1 MRQVIKGLFSWLRDR
16 KKRVLS
22 DIGNRVGA
30 AARRVVR
37 CLTQKKP
44 TVQVA
49 PPSSP
54 SPPLPRPS
62 SPLPSWLKTKY
73 RWVIDNRKWVFSG
86 IGVLFIT
93 ALFAFTSYL
102 FRCLN
107 PSRDTSARYEAG
119 RDIFHVEGDQ
129 YYAQRDFFYVN
140 GDLRLTSPPSPDA
153 PLLMLHQV
161 PPPPHD
167 FTGREKE
174 LAELERQI
182 KEGAVGIFGMQGTG
196 KTALAYALT
205 AGIADRF
212 PDAQIYL
219 DLKGSAQPGQTAL
232 SGAEIL
238 RHIIQTFQPTVRL
251 PEKEAELR
259 PRYYSV
265 LKGKCVLLLMDN
277 AAGPEQIEPLLP
289 VPEGCAL
296 IVTSRKRF
304 HFEGLHPLDLSAL
317 RPEEARELLIRLA
330 PRLGDAAPELAKVC
344 GCFPLALRQAAG
356 AVNERPDLEVREHL
370 ARLTD
375 WKGRAGLIE
384 GPIAYGLSLVSEST
398 RVGWRQLAVFPGR
411 FDRKAAA
418 AVWGVK
424 DDAAADRFGELLRYC
439 LIEWDELNKRYHL
452 QDAVHD
458 YAVQQL
464 AGTER
469 DLAERRHA
477 AYYCQVLSQGDSLY
491 LEGGEKV
498 LQGLA
503 LFDREWE
510 NIRTGQAW
518 AAAHAG
524 DDEFAARLSARY
536 PDAGAYCLNLRLH
549 PRDWIAWFES
559 SLTAARKLGDRRGEG
574 CALGNSGNAYFRL
587 GDPHHAIEFHKQ
599 SLAILR
605 EIGDRR
611 GEGGTLCNLGN
622 AYAVLG
628 KTRRA
633 IEFYEQ
639 ALAIARGIGNRREE
653 GNALG
658 NLGAAYADLGET
670 RRAIEFY
677 EQALVIFR
685 ETRDRHSEGIALC
698 GLGMAYACIGDPR
711 RAIEYHEQALSIAR
725 EIRNRL
731 GEGEALD
738 NLGNAYLDL
747 GNSHRAIELHEQALA
762 IAREFGNRMGEGNAL
777 GNLGNAYSD
786 LGDPRR
792 AIEFYEQ
799 DLAIAREIGARR
811 GEGDALGNLGTAYLD
826 LGDPRRAIGF
836 HEQRLIIAREIGDR
850 RGEGCTLWNRALALD
865 QLGRRDEAIASAR
878 DALAIYEQ
886 IEDPAAAE
894 VRKQLQD
901 WGALPR

>member
-1 MRQVIKGLFSWLRDR
+1 
-16 KKRVLS
+16 
-22 DIGNRVGA
+22 
-30 AARRVVR
+30 
-37 CLTQKKP
+37 
-44 TVQVA
+44 
-49 PPSSP
+49 
-54 SPPLPRPS
+54 
-62 SPLPSWLKTKY
+62 
-73 RWVIDNRKWVFSG
+73 
-86 IGVLFIT
+86 
-93 ALFAFTSYL
+93 
-102 FRCLN
+102 
-107 PSRDTSARYEAG
+107 
-119 RDIFHVEGDQ
+119 
-129 YYAQRDFFYVN
+129 
-140 GDLRLTSPPSPDA
+140 
-153 PLLMLHQV
+153 MLHQV

-265 LKGKCVLLLMDN
+265 LKGKRVLLLMDN

-384 GPIAYGLSLVSEST
+384 GPIAYGLSLVSEPT

-411 FDRKAAA
+411 FDRKAAV
-418 AVWGVK
+418 AVWGLK
-424 DDAAADRFGELLRYC
+424 DDTAADRFGILLRYC
-439 LIEWDELNKRYHL
+439 LIEWDDLNKRYHL

-524 DDEFAARLSARY
+524 EDETAARLSAKY

-549 PRDWIAWFES
+549 PRERIAWFES

-574 CALGNSGNAYFRL
+574 CALGNSGIAYAAIGENRR
-587 GDPHHAIEFHKQ
+587 AIEFCEQ
-599 SLAILR
+599 YLAITR

-611 GEGGTLCNLGN
+611 GEGAALGNLGLVYADLGETRRAIEYHEQALAIDREIGN
-622 AYAVLG
+622 RLGEGAALGNLGLAYADLG
-628 KTRRA
+628 EIRRAIEFHEQALAIDREIGDRRGEGNALGSLGVAYGSLGDSRRA

-639 ALAIARGIGNRREE
+639 QLVITREIGDRRGEGTALGNLGNPYHDLGDPRRAIELHEQSLAIDREIGNRRGEGTALGNLGIAYAVLGDLHRSIKFFEQALAIDREIGHRRGE

-658 NLGAAYADLGET
+658 NLGNAYANLGET

-677 EQALVIFR
+677 EQ
-685 ETRDRHSEGIALC
+685 
-698 GLGMAYACIGDPR
+698 
-711 RAIEYHEQALSIAR
+711 
-725 EIRNRL
+725 RL
-731 GEGEALD
+731 
-738 NLGNAYLDL
+738 
-747 GNSHRAIELHEQALA
+747 
-762 IAREFGNRMGEGNAL
+762 
-777 GNLGNAYSD
+777 
-786 LGDPRR
+786 
-792 AIEFYEQ
+792 
-799 DLAIAREIGARR
+799 
-811 GEGDALGNLGTAYLD
+811 T
-826 LGDPRRAIGF
+826 
-836 HEQRLIIAREIGDR
+836 IAREIGDR

-865 QLGRRDEAIASAR
+865 KLGRRDEAIASAR
-878 DALAIYEQ
+878 DALAILGQ
-886 IEDPAAAE
+886 IEDPAAAR
-894 VRKQLQD
+894 VRKKLQD